1 MFHYFDRVET
11 DRGDALEGWQI
22 ELVDSADNETV
33 IAIFADENSTP
44 ISTVSGIENR
54 SVSDALGNFSLFVP
68 DGTYNLRYYNDLGEF
83 QRTIRF
89 VPMFANIIDPSIIP
103 SITAAADSASAD
115 AARAETAAG
124 AAEASATSASASETS
139 AADSANTASTAATN
153 AAASAASA
161 ASDATTAALQAT
173 QTAIAA
179 ASSPGPDAQALL
191 DGINAQGDLNKAIL
205 GSAVPALIDAF
216 VENVSINGGIP
227 GRTYIPRFL
236 IDEVGGQARLIAQI
250 YDTELGEPVAY
261 GGLTESSGW
270 DRVVPRSFTIWGI
283 SAGSVLN
290 NSSLAR
296 FVGLSA
302 TFWLNPAA
310 ADFTQNV
317 NTLAQTDASVTR
329 INTNRI
335 LNREQVRDMILN
347 MDPIEEE
354 LITVGASG
362 ADFTRV
368 QDAIASLARPG
379 PESGRGQFPY
389 TLRCGPTHQI
399 RIRVIDTGHTE
410 EWIDNDVD
418 QGGGTILAQGM
429 LMQMGMILELAEDT
443 TLFVNGGNVNGV
455 GCPLFESSFGGVI
468 IGPSSAR
475 LEQRGDGYV
484 IHNDANNAITVP
496 SLVGDPFQFFQ
507 IVRRFY
513 GPEIWAHAGHDDW
526 LVGRGISADDYEVFE
541 PSRMTREAGS
551 TTTSAFYGCHTS
563 PANANGGGIKRGR
576 IFVRDV
582 IANDAEMNGPAFAFT
597 TLPTDTAQTIQHEI
611 TFSNADIDNAAASV
625 QYILKRYTG
634 DGATA
639 LDGLSDV
646 DLTTTPPTD
655 GQGLVYD
662 ASDETWKPG
671 SGANALGWTGGS
683 YNAGTGVVTFSSDD
697 GLGFST
703 GDLRGAQG
711 DIGPQ
716 GVQGIQGIQG
726 IQGVQ
731 GDAGPPLTVS
741 VLTQAAYDA
750 LGTPDASTFYVIN
763 G

>member
-1 MFHYFDRVET
+1 MAAQLFYLPFRPAIDANALTVPGAQLYFYSTGTTTLISIFSDEALSTPLTNPVTANAAGVWPSIYFDDTQTVRVVLT
-11 DRGDALEGWQI
+11 DSDGATLDEQDPYLADIADDLTDAL
-22 ELVDSADNETV
+22 NTV
-33 IAIFADENSTP
+33 
-44 ISTVSGIENR
+44 
-54 SVSDALGNFSLFVP
+54 
-68 DGTYNLRYYNDLGEF
+68 
-83 QRTIRF
+83 
-89 VPMFANIIDPSIIP
+89 
-103 SITAAADSASAD
+103 
-115 AARAETAAG
+115 
-124 AAEASATSASASETS
+124 
-139 AADSANTASTAATN
+139 ATN
-153 AAASAASA
+153 AANSASAAST
-161 ASDATTAALQAT
+161 SATETAALLAGAEVQSA
-173 QTAIAA
+173 
-179 ASSPGPDAQALL
+179 
-191 DGINAQGDLNKAIL
+191 LNKAIL

-216 VENVSINGGIP
+216 VEDVSINGGIP

-236 IDEVGGQARLIAQI
+236 IDEVGGQARLTAQI

-261 GGLTESSGW
+261 GGFTESGGW

-410 EWIDNDVD
+410 EWVDNDVD

-484 IHNDANNAITVP
+484 IHNDANNAISIP
-496 SLVGDPFQFFQ
+496 ALIGDSYQTFQ
-507 IVRRFY
+507 IVERFE
-513 GPEIWAHAGHDDW
+513 GPEIWAHAGHNDW
-526 LVGRGISADDYEVFE
+526 MVGRGISDDEFRIFA
-541 PSRMTREAGS
+541 PSKMTREVGS
-551 TTTSAFYGCHTS
+551 TTSSAFYGCHTS

-662 ASDETWKPG
+662 NSDQTWKPG
-671 SGANALGWTGGS
+671 DVGGGGGGAGQDGLGWTGGS